1 MASARKWTNAGA
13 AIVAIVLTMTL
24 AACSAGGPSP
34 STLSSSPESTA
45 TAGASAP
52 ASAEASPTGV
62 DESQHMSIAFFGYS
76 KANSFS
82 NAAFQYIQ
90 EYAQAHNADA
100 TFFDGAFDWSGTTQA
115 KQIQDATTS
124 GKYDVFIIMANETT
138 AIVPPIQEAVRNG
151 IAVVAEFGPIG
162 DRFDTKEPQIEGTMF
177 VGDVPA
183 ENGKTLG
190 RLGLKA
196 CEQFPAPCKVAYI
209 VGFKSLPLD
218 TARTQ
223 AAVDTLRAGG
233 ATVWDNYEGGYT
245 SEGGRKAG
253 QDIFQAH
260 PDVNVIV
267 GASSQAITGVEA
279 VVPENLKGK
288 VLLIG
293 NGGSEQAVTAVQ
305 EGRWFATYV
314 IPLRAEATKAA
325 EIGLAKARGATVTQ
339 LGYSYKDLS
348 NIVEG
353 TRENLVGFKGE
364 YLDD

>member
-1 MASARKWTNAGA
+1 MKGARKWRNAGA
-13 AIVAIVLTMTL
+13 ALTLTIIVAG
-24 AACSAGGPSP
+24 CSAGGPSP
-34 STLSSSPESTA
+34 SALTGTPAPTA
-45 TAGASAP
+45 TSGSSAP
-52 ASAEASPTGV
+52 ATTGASPTDV

-82 NAAFQYIQ
+82 NAAFEYIK

-100 TFFDGAFDWSGTTQA
+100 TFFDGGFDWSGATQA
-115 KQIQDATTS
+115 RQIQDATTS
-124 GKYDVFIIMANETT
+124 GKYQVFIIMANETT
-138 AIVPPIQEAVRNG
+138 AIVPPILEAVRKG

-162 DRFDTKEPQIEGTMF
+162 ERFDTKEPQVEGTMF
-177 VGDVPA
+177 VGDVPTQ
-183 ENGKTLG
+183 NGQTLG
-190 RLGLKA
+190 QLGLKA

-209 VGFKSLPLD
+209 VGFKALPLD

-260 PDVNVIV
+260 PDVNVII

-279 VVPENLKGK
+279 IVPEQLKGR

-293 NGGSEQAVTAVQ
+293 NGGSEQAVTAVR

-314 IPLRAEATKAA
+314 IPLRAEAMKAA
-325 EIGLAKARGATVTQ
+325 EIGLAKARGATLTQ
-339 LGYSYKDLS
+339 LGYSYEDLGA
-348 NIVEG
+348 IVEG
-353 TRENLVGFKGE
+353 TRENLRDFKGD
-364 YLDD
+364 YVDD